1 MDSPTKS
8 STKAANISRDFWMPD
23 HSCRVCYECDAQFST
38 FNRRHHCRLC
48 GKVFCAKCT
57 SKSIPAPSDEEP
69 STTGGKEVCVER
81 IRVCNYCYK
90 QWEDEIKDV
99 SDGVEVMS
107 PGGIKLEG
115 ALNHNVDGSY
125 ESGWD
130 LENNGLL
137 WFPPPG
143 PEDDTEAVLFYDDE
157 DDATA
162 EWRHLSPSTSFG
174 DGESRTKKKSGEEHK
189 KAMKNVVDGHFR
201 ALVAQLLQVENL
213 PVGEEDD
220 RESWLDI
227 ITSLSWEAATLLKPD
242 TNKGGGMD
250 PGGYVKV
257 KCLAC
262 GRRSESM
269 VVKGVVCKKNV
280 AHKHMRNKIE
290 KPRFIILGGALEY
303 QRVSNS
309 VPSIS
314 TLSEQQEMD
323 HLKMVVA
330 TIDAQH
336 PTVLLVEKSVSR
348 DSQEYL
354 HAKDIAVVLNL
365 KRPLLERIARC
376 TGAQIVPS
384 IDNLSS
390 RILGFCDTFRVEKFH
405 ELHGSAGQNGNK
417 LVKTLMFFEGCPK
430 SLGCTILLRGANGDE
445 LKKVKHVVQY
455 GISAVY
461 HLALETSFL
470 ADEGASLPLKLPI
483 TVALPENPSNHMNFP
498 GPFSSFSSPGKFVS
512 GPSDDPS
519 SYYGYGEKIFGVPV
533 NAKPS
538 ASDGSLVPVVDHP
551 SANNV
556 GALESTGQGE
566 LSSSDLP
573 TLEPVRNNSRE
584 EQGSSKED
592 FPQCTTDHQSILVSL
607 STRCDWK
614 GTVCERAH
622 LFQIKYYG
630 SSDKPLGR
638 FLRDHL
644 FDQSFRCR
652 FCEMPSE
659 AHTHSYTHRQGT
671 LTISAKKLGIFLP
684 GEGEG
689 KIWMWHRCLQCSR
702 VDGIPPSTLR
712 VVMSDAAWSLS
723 FGKFLELSFLNHAVA
738 DCGHSLHRDC
748 LRFYG
753 FGSMVACFRY
763 ASTNV
768 HSVYLPPS
776 EVDFNYN
783 KQDWIQHEA
792 NEVVNRA
799 GHLFAEVSNAL
810 RKIADQRTGSR
821 GLITELEG
829 LLKTEKAEFEE
840 SLQNALN
847 MEEKKGQPVI
857 DIIEINGLRR
867 KLIVNIYLWDQ
878 RLVYAACKDNKP
890 CKEKLNTSAPSAE
903 YLFETLE
910 DAWTGK
916 NQPTVSDDSTMKYV
930 VMKTEDFEG
939 QPEEDRRGLVDDNME
954 QCPAWVRVPFLE
966 LYKNS
971 ARYDPIYLLDLYLP
985 SVNKNSSLSTPKLDN
1000 LGQYIP
1006 IYLPV
1011 VRELPLLG
1019 GARFLLPIGDDGTVV
1034 PVYDDEPTSVIS
1046 YALASPEYHSQIS
1059 GEGSAASKSLHATVS
1074 FTDDSPLGKVKYTVT
1089 CYYSSGFEALR
1100 RMCCPSE
1107 LDFIR
1112 SLSRCKKWGKSNV
1125 FFTKSLDDRLIIKQ
1139 VTKTEFE
1146 YFLQFAPEY
1155 FKYLTESIDTRSP
1168 TCLAK
1173 ILGIYQVTS
1182 KHQNGEKDARMDVL
1196 VMENILFGRNLTR
1209 LYDLKGSTQ
1218 SRYNADASGSNK
1230 VLLDLN
1236 LIEAMP
1242 TSPIFMGSKAK
1253 RLLERAVWNDTSFLA
1268 SIDVMDYSLLV
1279 GVDEEKQ
1286 ELVVGIIDFMR
1297 QYTWDKHLETWWVK
1311 TLGILGGGI
1320 NSTPTVISPKEYM
1333 KRFRKAMSEYFLMVP
1348 DYWSPLNTIPS
1359 ASQSDL
1365 GEDNNTVKVSSP

>member
-8 STKAANISRDFWMPD
+8 STKAANVSRDFWMPD

-48 GKVFCAKCT
+48 GKVFCAKCS
-57 SKSIPAPSDEEP
+57 SKSIPAPSDEEL

-107 PGGIKLEG
+107 PGGISPTHSTIHESPQ
-115 ALNHNVDGSY
+115 DY

-143 PEDDTEAVLFYDDE
+143 PEDVEDDTEAVIFYDDE

-174 DGESRTKKKSGEEHK
+174 DGESRTKEKSGEEHK

-201 ALVAQLLQVENL
+201 ALVAQMLQVENL

-227 ITSLSWEAATLLKPD
+227 ITSLSWEAATLLKLD

-309 VPSIS
+309 VPSIN
-314 TLSEQQEMD
+314 TLLEQQEMD

-405 ELHGSAGQNGNK
+405 ELHGSAGQNGKK

-430 SLGCTILLRGANGDE
+430 SLGCTILLRGANGAE

-498 GPFSSFSSPGKFVS
+498 GPFSSFSSPGKFLS

-519 SYYGYGEKIFGVPV
+519 SYYGYGEKNFGVPV

-538 ASDGSLVPVVDHP
+538 ASDGSLVAVVDHP

-573 TLEPVRNNSRE
+573 TLEPDRNNSRE

-607 STRCDWK
+607 LTRCDWK

-723 FGKFLELSFLNHAVA
+723 FGKFLELIFSNHAAA

-821 GLITELEG
+821 GFTTELEG
-829 LLKTEKAEFEE
+829 LLKIEKAEFEE
-840 SLQNALN
+840 SLQNALIR
-847 MEEKKGQPVI
+847 EEKKGQPVI
-857 DIIEINGLRR
+857 DIIEINGLLRQ
-867 KLIVNIYLWDQ
+867 LILNIYLWDQ
-878 RLVYAACKDNKP
+878 RLVYAASTDNKTF
-890 CKEKLNTSAPSAE
+890 KE
-903 YLFETLE
+903 
-910 DAWTGK
+910 
-916 NQPTVSDDSTMKYV
+916 
-930 VMKTEDFEG
+930 
-939 QPEEDRRGLVDDNME
+939 
-954 QCPAWVRVPFLE
+954 
-966 LYKNS
+966 
-971 ARYDPIYLLDLYLP
+971 
-985 SVNKNSSLSTPKLDN
+985 KLDN

-1006 IYLPV
+1006 VYLPV

-1019 GARFLLPIGDDGTVV
+1019 GARFLLPIGADGTVV

-1046 YALASPEYHSQIS
+1046 YALSSPEYHSRIS
-1059 GEGSAASKSLHATVS
+1059 GEILKDGGGSSASKSLHATVS

-1089 CYYSSGFEALR
+1089 CYYSSRFEALR

-1112 SLSRCKKWGKSNV
+1112 SLSRCKKRGKSNV
-1125 FFTKSLDDRLIIKQ
+1125 FSTKSLDDRLIIKQ

-1146 YFLQFAPEY
+1146 YFLQVAPEY

-1196 VMENILFGRNLTR
+1196 VMENLLFLRNLTR
-1209 LYDLKGSTQ
+1209 LYDLKGSTR

-1230 VLLDLN
+1230 VLLDQN

-1242 TSPIFMGSKAK
+1242 TSPIFVENKAK

-1279 GVDEEKQ
+1279 GVDEGKQ

-1311 TLGILGGGI
+1311 TLGILGGGN

-1348 DYWSPLNTIPS
+1348 DCWSPQNTIPS
-1359 ASQSDL
+1359 ACQSDL